1 MAHGFL
7 IDMDG
12 VMYRGNQPIPG
23 AIEFVRRLL
32 DDQIP
37 FLFLTNNS
45 QRTKR
50 DVVAKLHR
58 MGIPVTEKHVFT
70 SAIAT
75 AQYLA
80 SQTPRGTAFVIGEG
94 GLTNA
99 LHEYDFSIVDNDPD
113 YVVVGEGR
121 TMTLELI
128 EKAVKLIGRGAKL
141 IATNMDPSCPT
152 EGGVRPGCGA
162 IVAMLEAATGKK
174 AFSLGKPS
182 PVMFR
187 AARKEL
193 GLRTAETI
201 MIGDTMETDILGA
214 TQMGYFSVLVL
225 SGGTRKD
232 ELSNFSYRPD
242 LVVSSVADLL
252 ETEALSK
259 FFNQNGS
266 KVGASSGLTTKENT
280 AFT

>member
-266 KVGASSGLTTKENT
+266 EVGATSGLTTKENS